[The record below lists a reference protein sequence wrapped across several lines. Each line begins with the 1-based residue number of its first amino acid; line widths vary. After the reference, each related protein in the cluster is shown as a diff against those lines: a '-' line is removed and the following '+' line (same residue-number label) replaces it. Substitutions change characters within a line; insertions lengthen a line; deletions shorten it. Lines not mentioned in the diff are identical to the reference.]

1 VGESADADAWGAVLQ
16 LTPFDRYDS
25 HIDIYLEVGKKR
37 TFAAALEW
45 PGWCRIGRTEDDA
58 VQALFEYA
66 PRYAKVMGR
75 LGFKVPASAAELEVR
90 QRLAG
95 DASTDFGSLSGEAPE
110 YDSQPVGGAEHQRLI
125 KMLEAAWR
133 ALDRAASAARG
144 KELRKGARGGGRE
157 LDKIVQH
164 VLDGEGG
171 YLRRLEYRRDKAAET
186 DATLSRKAML
196 EGLGMAVRGEV
207 PEIGPRGGKRWSARY
222 FVRREVWHVLDHA
235 WEIEDRTPGG

>member
-1 VGESADADAWGAVLQ
+1 MHVAVAER
-16 LTPFDRYDS
+16 PYDRE
-25 HIDIYLEVGKKR
+25 IDIYLEVGKKR

-45 PGWCRIGRTEDDA
+45 PGWCRVARTEDEA
-58 VQALFEYA
+58 IQSLFDYA
-66 PRYAKVMGR
+66 ARYAKVVAR
-75 LGFKVPASAAELEVR
+75 LGFKAPAAPGDLEVR
-90 QRLAG
+90 QRIAG

-110 YDSQPVGGAEHQRLI
+110 YDSQPVDGAEHERLI
-125 KMLEAAWR
+125 KILEACWR
-133 ALDRAASAARG
+133 ALDRAAESARG

-186 DATLSRKAML
+186 DAKLSREAML

-207 PEIGPRGGKRWSARY
+207 PALGPRGGKRWSARY
-222 FVRREVWHVLDHA
+222 FVRREAWHVLDHA
-235 WEIEDRTPGG
+235 WEIEDRVT